1 MLSTGLVAIDSTVLA
16 TAVPSIVGELGGFHQ
31 FPWLFS
37 AYLLGQAVTTP
48 IYAKL
53 SDLFGR
59 KPILLLGIAVFLVG
73 SILCAAAWNM
83 LALIV
88 FRAVQGIGAGAVQPT
103 AMTIVGDVYTVA
115 ERARVQGYLAS
126 VWAISSVVGPMLGGV
141 FSQLGIWRGVF
152 LINIP
157 LCLLAA
163 WMFNRHFHETIT
175 PRHRTVD
182 TLGAL
187 LLASAMTSLV
197 LAVLGGGQT
206 WAWNSAPSISAFTAG
221 AVLLVAFVLVERRAA
236 EPILPLWVFSRRLLS
251 ATTIVAF
258 GVGAILMGLT
268 SYVPTYLEG
277 SLRVSPIIAGLALAA
292 LTIGWPATAAVAGK
306 LYLRWGFKRTSAAGV
321 TLVIAGAAV
330 LVAMAHRPHVG
341 IVATVCFVIGAGM
354 GLLAVPTLIAAQSS
368 VDWNE
373 RGVVTGNN
381 MFARSLGSAIGV
393 AIFGAIANSIFG
405 QGDIHSIGPAAIRSG
420 SAAVFAGVLVVSTS
434 HSDRRGAATGF
445 DTADTDGLP
454 WQRPCSGLPNHRS
467 HRRRGRAFRRGCARA
482 GPPQSWPR
490 APQGQPPAGMT
501 PRRGGG
507 SFRRR
512 RNRLHA
518 CRISLGFHANLVA
531 PATTDSHCQR
541 GNV

>member
-1 MLSTGLVAIDSTVLA
+1 VSSTSTAAVGFRSERGPVLISVMLSTGLVAIDSTVLA
-16 TAVPSIVGELGGFHQ
+16 TAIPSIVGELGGFHQ

-53 SDLFGR
+53 SDVFGR
-59 KPILLLGIAVFLVG
+59 KPILLLGIALFLVG

-83 LALIV
+83 IALIV
-88 FRAVQGIGAGAVQPT
+88 FRAVQGLGAGAVQPT
-103 AMTIVGDVYTVA
+103 AMTIVGDIYTVA

-163 WMFNRHFHETIT
+163 WMFNRHFHETNT
-175 PRHRTVD
+175 PRHRAVD
-182 TLGAL
+182 ALGAL

-197 LAVLGGGQT
+197 LAVLGGGQS
-206 WAWNSAPSISAFTAG
+206 WAWGSAPSISAFTAG
-221 AVLLVAFVLVERRAA
+221 AVLLAIFVLVERRAA
-236 EPILPLWVFSRRLLS
+236 EPILPLWVFSRRLLCV
-251 ATTIVAF
+251 TTIVAF

-277 SLRVSPIIAGLALAA
+277 SLHVRPIVAGAALAA
-292 LTIGWPATAAVAGK
+292 LTIGWPLAAAGAGR
-306 LYLRWGFKRTSAAGV
+306 LYLRWGFKKTAV
-321 TLVIAGAAV
+321 VGAALVTTGASV
-330 LVAMAHRPHVG
+330 LMAMANRPN
-341 IVATVCFVIGAGM
+341 VAVVAAVCFVIGAGM

-381 MFARSLGSAIGV
+381 MFARSLGSAVGV

-405 QGDIHSIGPAAIRSG
+405 PGDIQSVGPAAIRSG
-420 SAAVFAGVLVVSTS
+420 AAAVFTGVLIVA
-434 HSDRRGAATGF
+434 AATAIAVVAMPR
-445 DTADTDGLP
+445 TAPFL
-454 WQRPCSGLPNHRS
+454 S
-467 HRRRGRAFRRGCARA
+467 
-482 GPPQSWPR
+482 
-490 APQGQPPAGMT
+490 
-501 PRRGGG
+501 
-507 SFRRR
+507 
-512 RNRLHA
+512 
-518 CRISLGFHANLVA
+518 
-531 PATTDSHCQR
+531 DSSPSR
-541 GNV
+541 

>member
-1 MLSTGLVAIDSTVLA
+1 VSATSTAAIGFRSERGPVLLSVMLSTGLVAIDSTVLA

-53 SDLFGR
+53 SDVFGR
-59 KPILLLGIAVFLVG
+59 KPILLLGIALFLLG
-73 SILCAAAWNM
+73 SVLCAVAWNM

-103 AMTIVGDVYTVA
+103 AMTIVGDIYTLA

-126 VWAISSVVGPMLGGV
+126 VWAVSSVVGPLLGGA

-163 WMFNRHFHETIT
+163 WMFHRHFHETIS
-175 PRHRTVD
+175 PRDRTVD
-182 TLGAL
+182 SLGAL

-197 LAVLGGGQT
+197 LGVLGGGQS
-206 WAWNSAPSISAFTAG
+206 WAWASAPSISAFAGG
-221 AVLLVAFVLVERRAA
+221 AVLLAAFVLVERRAT
-236 EPILPLWVFSRRLLS
+236 EPILPLWVFSRRLLC

-277 SLRVSPIIAGLALAA
+277 SLRVRPVVAGLALAA
-292 LTIGWPATAAVAGK
+292 LTIGWPATAAVAGRF
-306 LYLRWGFKRTSAAGV
+306 YLRWGFKATAAIGS
-321 TLVIAGAAV
+321 TLVIAGATV
-330 LVAMAHRPHVG
+330 LVAMAHRPNVF
-341 IVATVCFVIGAGM
+341 IVAVVCLVIGAGM

-373 RGVVTGNN
+373 RGVVTVNN

-393 AIFGAIANSIFG
+393 AVFGAVANSIFG
-405 QGDIHSIGPAAIRSG
+405 PGDVHSIGPAAIQSG
-420 SAAVFAGVLVVSTS
+420 SAAVFTGVLVV
-434 HSDRRGAATGF
+434 AVATAVAVVAMPR
-445 DTADTDGLP
+445 T
-454 WQRPCSGLPNHRS
+454 
-467 HRRRGRAFRRGCARA
+467 
-482 GPPQSWPR
+482 PPSR
-490 APQGQPPAGMT
+490 QPA
-501 PRRGGG
+501 
-507 SFRRR
+507 S
-512 RNRLHA
+512 
-518 CRISLGFHANLVA
+518 SLE
-531 PATTDSHCQR
+531 
-541 GNV
+541 

>member
-1 MLSTGLVAIDSTVLA
+1 MSATSTAAIGFRSERGPVLLSVMLSTGLVAIDSTVLA

-53 SDLFGR
+53 SDVFGR
-59 KPILLLGIAVFLVG
+59 KPILLLGIALFLLG
-73 SILCAAAWNM
+73 SVLCAVAWNM

-103 AMTIVGDVYTVA
+103 AMTIVGDIYTLA

-126 VWAISSVVGPMLGGV
+126 VWAVSSVVGPLLGGA

-163 WMFNRHFHETIT
+163 WMFHRHFQETIS
-175 PRHRTVD
+175 PRDRTVD
-182 TLGAL
+182 SLGAL

-197 LAVLGGGQT
+197 LGVLGGGQS
-206 WAWNSAPSISAFTAG
+206 WAWASAPSISAFAGG
-221 AVLLVAFVLVERRAA
+221 AVLLAAFVLVERRAA
-236 EPILPLWVFSRRLLS
+236 EPILPLWVFSRRLLC

-277 SLRVSPIIAGLALAA
+277 SLRVRPVVAGLALAA
-292 LTIGWPATAAVAGK
+292 LTIGWPATAAVAGRF
-306 LYLRWGFKRTSAAGV
+306 YLRWGFKATAAIGS
-321 TLVIAGAAV
+321 TLVIAGATV
-330 LVAMAHRPHVG
+330 LVAMAHRPNVF
-341 IVATVCFVIGAGM
+341 IVAVVCLVIGGGM

-393 AIFGAIANSIFG
+393 AVFGAVANSIFG
-405 QGDIHSIGPAAIRSG
+405 PGDVHSIGPAAIQSG
-420 SAAVFAGVLVVSTS
+420 SAAVFTGVLVV
-434 HSDRRGAATGF
+434 AVATAVAVVAMPR
-445 DTADTDGLP
+445 T
-454 WQRPCSGLPNHRS
+454 
-467 HRRRGRAFRRGCARA
+467 
-482 GPPQSWPR
+482 PPSR
-490 APQGQPPAGMT
+490 QPA
-501 PRRGGG
+501 
-507 SFRRR
+507 S
-512 RNRLHA
+512 
-518 CRISLGFHANLVA
+518 SLE
-531 PATTDSHCQR
+531 
-541 GNV
+541 

>member
-53 SDLFGR
+53 SDVFGR
-59 KPILLLGIAVFLVG
+59 KPILLLGIALFLLG
-73 SILCAAAWNM
+73 SVLCAVAWNM

-103 AMTIVGDVYTVA
+103 AMTIVGDIYTLA

-126 VWAISSVVGPMLGGV
+126 VWAVSSVVGPLLGGA

-163 WMFNRHFHETIT
+163 WMFHRHFHETIS
-175 PRHRTVD
+175 PRDRTVD
-182 TLGAL
+182 SLGAL

-197 LAVLGGGQT
+197 LGVLGGGQS
-206 WAWNSAPSISAFTAG
+206 WAWASAPSISAFAGG
-221 AVLLVAFVLVERRAA
+221 AVLLAAFVLVERRAT
-236 EPILPLWVFSRRLLS
+236 EPILPLWVFSRRLLC

-277 SLRVSPIIAGLALAA
+277 SLRVRPVVAGLALAA
-292 LTIGWPATAAVAGK
+292 LTIGWPATAAVAGRF
-306 LYLRWGFKRTSAAGV
+306 YLRWGFKATAAIGS
-321 TLVIAGAAV
+321 TLVIAGATV
-330 LVAMAHRPHVG
+330 LVAMAHRPNVF
-341 IVATVCFVIGAGM
+341 IVAVVCLVIGAGM

-393 AIFGAIANSIFG
+393 AVFGAVANSIFG
-405 QGDIHSIGPAAIRSG
+405 PGDVHSIGPAAIQSG
-420 SAAVFAGVLVVSTS
+420 SAAVFTGVLVV
-434 HSDRRGAATGF
+434 AVATAVAVVAMPR
-445 DTADTDGLP
+445 T
-454 WQRPCSGLPNHRS
+454 
-467 HRRRGRAFRRGCARA
+467 
-482 GPPQSWPR
+482 PPSR
-490 APQGQPPAGMT
+490 QPA
-501 PRRGGG
+501 
-507 SFRRR
+507 S
-512 RNRLHA
+512 
-518 CRISLGFHANLVA
+518 SLE
-531 PATTDSHCQR
+531 
-541 GNV
+541 